1 MPRPN
6 VLLICVDHW
15 PGSLLGVAGH
25 PKILTPTLDQMAASG
40 VLYANAYSAAPVCIP
55 ARRTLMTGTS
65 AKTHGD
71 RVYRSKLEMFPHL
84 KTMPQ
89 AFRDA
94 GYQAYAVGKMHVYP
108 PRSRIGF
115 DDIILNEEGRHET
128 GLRKDDF
135 ELFLE
140 REGYPGQEF
149 THGMGNNHY
158 DVRPW
163 HLPEHCHPTAWTT
176 REMCRVIQRRDPTRP
191 GFWYCSYMAPHPPI
205 TPLRD
210 YLDLYRDIGIDEP
223 HCADWAKDPDLPF
236 GLSSRMGKMLK
247 PDEIALARMGFYAQC
262 TYIDHQIRLLI
273 GTLREEGL
281 LEDTALMFT
290 SDHGD
295 MLGNHRLW
303 QKRFMYDDSARV
315 PLILMPPAD
324 YAKAGH
330 HQVDHRIAEL
340 RDVMPTLLDIC
351 DIPIPSS
358 VEGQSLVST
367 KPREYLYGEMG
378 EGDSSTRMIR
388 MGAHKLIWYPIGN
401 RFQLFDLTKD
411 PCEMHDLYQG
421 VKDSDLV
428 KNLTK
433 LLIQNLYGDDL
444 EWIKSGELVGAPNK
458 PFTPKPDRSLS
469 KQRGWR

>member
-1 MPRPN
+1 MSRPN

-15 PGSLLGVAGH
+15 PGSLLGIMGH
-25 PKILTPTLDQMAASG
+25 PKVLTPTLDLMATSG
-40 VLYANAYSAAPVCIP
+40 VLYSNAYSAFPVCIP
-55 ARRTLMTGTS
+55 ARRTLMTGTT

-71 RVYRSKLEMFPHL
+71 RVYQSKLKMDPKL

-94 GYQAYAVGKMHVYP
+94 GYQAFAVGKMHVYP
-108 PRSRIGF
+108 PRDRIGF

-128 GLRKDDF
+128 GLRKDDY

-163 HLPEHCHPTAWTT
+163 HLPEHCHPTNWTT
-176 REMCRVIQRRDPTRP
+176 REMCRMIQRRDPTRP
-191 GFWYCSYMAPHPPI
+191 GFWYCSQMAPHPPI
-205 TPLRD
+205 TPIRD
-210 YLDLYRDIGIDEP
+210 YLDLYRDIGVDEP
-223 HCADWAKDPDLPF
+223 YCADWAKESDLPY
-236 GLSSRMGKMLK
+236 GLSSRVGKRLN
-247 PDEIALARMGFYAQC
+247 PDEIILARMGFYAQC

-281 LEDTALMFT
+281 LDNTAIMFT

-295 MLGNHRLW
+295 MLGNHSMW
-303 QKRFMYDDSARV
+303 QKRLLYEESARV
-315 PLILMPPAD
+315 PLILMPPGD

-330 HQVDHRIAEL
+330 HQVDNRIAEL

-351 DIPIPSS
+351 DIPIPNS
-358 VEGQSLVST
+358 VEGQSLIS
-367 KPREYLYGEMG
+367 KNKREYLYGEMS
-378 EGDSSTRMIR
+378 EGDASTRMIR

-401 RFQLFDLTKD
+401 HFQLFDISKD
-411 PCEMHDLYQG
+411 PREMHDLYREM
-421 VKDSDLV
+421 KDSDLI
-428 KNLTK
+428 KNLK
-433 LLIQNLYGDDL
+433 KILAENLYGDDL
-444 EWIKSGELVGAPNK
+444 QWLKNGELIGAANK
-458 PFTPKPDRSLS
+458 AFSPKPDRTLS